1 MGLTLRGGMRVL
13 QRFREHQGRRCSLS
27 LPQDSFIQE
36 ICSCITVHKD
46 KHTRS
51 ESTSTYIPKAQLKH
65 SSWNKKSPYSTPETR
80 EDIGNKAGFLPS
92 HLFIFI
98 SKPQTLKDIHFHSG
112 LSLTWRVPLCWKG
125 SAQNLQTHHWKG
137 HHIVVSNRLWFHGNP
152 DHV

>member
-13 QRFREHQGRRCSLS
+13 QRFREHQGRSCSLS

-51 ESTSTYIPKAQLKH
+51 ESTSTHIPKAQLKH

-80 EDIGNKAGFLPS
+80 EDIGNKAGFLPY
-92 HLFIFI
+92 LFFFYIKASNTERHPFPFRP
-98 SKPQTLKDIHFHSG
+98 KLDLKGASLLER
-112 LSLTWRVPLCWKG
+112 LSSEPTNPSLERTPHCCIKQVMVSWK
-125 SAQNLQTHHWKG
+125 S
-137 HHIVVSNRLWFHGNP
+137 
-152 DHV
+152 